1 MSFKEVDIKNFI
13 PDSFGLK
20 NKWMLVTAAK
30 PDGIV
35 NTMTAS
41 WGGFGV
47 MWNKEVAFV
56 VIRPQRYTKE
66 FIDSAES
73 FSLTFF
79 DTSRKKVLSYL
90 GATSGR
96 DEDKIKESGLTVD
109 FENEIPYFK
118 EAEEAILVKKLF
130 VQKITE
136 DSFLDQSIID
146 RWYPE
151 KDFHYLYI
159 VEITKILKNNIQHL
173 STK

>member
-1 MSFKEVDIKNFI
+1 MSFKEVDIKNFT

-20 NKWMLVTAAK
+20 NKWMLITAAK
-30 PDGIV
+30 PDGTV

-66 FIDSAES
+66 FVDNSDSL
-73 FSLTFF
+73 SLTFF
-79 DTSRKKVLSYL
+79 DASYKKALSYL

-96 DEDKIKESGLTVD
+96 DEDKIETSGLTVEFD
-109 FENEIPYFK
+109 NAVPYFK
-118 EAEEAILVKKLF
+118 EAEEAIFAKKLF
-130 VQKITE
+130 VQRITE
-136 DSFLDQSIID
+136 NSFLDQSIID

-159 VEITKILKNNIQHL
+159 VEITKILK
-173 STK
+173 K

>member
-1 MSFKEVDIKNFI
+1 MNSFNKVNTKDFT
-13 PDSFGLK
+13 PDSFELK

-30 PDGIV
+30 PDGTV

-66 FIDSAES
+66 FVDNSES

-79 DTSRKKVLSYL
+79 NSSYKKYLSHL
-90 GATSGR
+90 GAVSGR
-96 DEDKIKESGLTVD
+96 DGDKIAKTGLTVA
-109 FENEIPYFK
+109 FENKIPYFE
-118 EAEEAILVKKLF
+118 EAEEVIFVKKLF
-130 VQKITE
+130 VQRIEE
-136 DSFLDQSIID
+136 DAFLDKNIVD

-159 VEITKILKNNIQHL
+159 AEITNILKKN
-173 STK
+173 K